1 MIKKAILLR
10 IIIFAAALN
19 LAAAPVIS
27 SLFGLKIPARPEAR
41 VSDWAGIISQGARE
55 SLENKLA
62 AFEEKT
68 GNQIAIATFPS
79 LEGESLEDFSIHLAE
94 QWKIGQ
100 KGKDNGVIILVF
112 RDDHRMRIEV
122 GYGLEG
128 VLPDAIASEIIRRIM
143 APRFREGDFDGG
155 ITGAVDAI
163 IQVIS
168 GENPSQLAEEDTGSG
183 RMNVY
188 KLNMNT
194 IKTVVGIIF
203 ALFGLFFIIDIFR
216 YSGYSAAN
224 RNYKHR
230 YGFIEWLIIFGITLA
245 ILKIIFQMIAFST
258 MRGYGG
264 GRGGFG
270 GGSGGFS
277 GGGGSFGGGGSSG
290 SW

>member
-1 MIKKAILLR
+1 MIKNKIFQR
-10 IIIFAAALN
+10 IFIAAAVLM
-19 LAAAPVIS
+19 AAASVFSPIY
-27 SLFGLKIPARPEAR
+27 GLKIPARPEAR
-41 VSDWAGIISQGARE
+41 VSDWASIISQSAKE
-55 SLENKLA
+55 SLEEKLA

-79 LEGESLEDFSIHLAE
+79 LEGESLEDFSIKLAE

-112 RDDHRMRIEV
+112 SDDHKMRIEI

-128 VLPDAIASEIIRRIM
+128 VLPDAVASQIIRRIM
-143 APRFREGDFDGG
+143 APSFQKGDFDGG
-155 ITGAVDAI
+155 IIGAVDAI

-168 GENPSQLAEEDTGSG
+168 GENTPQLDEQDERG
-183 RMNVY
+183 NVY
-188 KLNMNT
+188 TLNMNT
-194 IKTVVGIIF
+194 IKTIILLVL
-203 ALFGLFFIIDIFR
+203 ALFGLFFVIDIFR
-216 YSGYSAAN
+216 FSGYAASN

-230 YGFIEWLIIFGITLA
+230 YGFLEWLVIFGITLF
-245 ILKIIFQMIAFST
+245 ILKLIFQMIFFS
-258 MRGYGG
+258 RGFGG

-277 GGGGSFGGGGSSG
+277 GGGGNFGGGGSSG